1 MKTLTIVTGL
11 ACFVVFSMITSC
23 KKSSDDDSS
32 SSDPCNGVPAVT
44 ASGIAA
50 PATDTLRL
58 YASSIS
64 GASYSWTG
72 PGGFTSNVQ
81 NPYRP
86 NASSATNGAYKV
98 KATVNSCVKES
109 TVNLATFTFD
119 TPPCSPPALTHNVG
133 SINYTQTQ
141 TNILNFAG
149 NGNDVEIYGLLTPN
163 KGLLFTF
170 NTLDL
175 TPFDQTLEG
184 VYRIVP
190 AFPVKQ
196 GEVVLRVNEDPK
208 VFWATNGFVCVNN
221 YKDANQ
227 QNRISYIWCNI
238 QLKEEFGSAV
248 STTSGY
254 AIY

>member
-1 MKTLTIVTGL
+1 MKKFSIASGL
-11 ACFVVFSMITSC
+11 ACLVVFSMITSC
-23 KKSSDDDSS
+23 KKSSDNDS

-72 PGGFTSNVQ
+72 PGGFTSNLQ

-119 TPPCSPPALTHNVG
+119 TPPCSPPAMTHNVG
-133 SINYTQTQ
+133 SVNYTQSQ
-141 TNILNFAG
+141 TSLINFAG

-163 KGLLFTF
+163 NGLLFTF
-170 NTLDL
+170 NTLDM
-175 TPFDQTLEG
+175 TPFDQTMEG

-196 GEVVLRVNEDPK
+196 GEVVLRVDEDPK
-208 VFWATNGFVCVNN
+208 VFWGVNGFVCVNN
-221 YKDANQ
+221 YKDNNQ

-238 QLKEEFGSAV
+238 QLKEELGSAV